1 MSALSRLEGVE
12 IQVVTSLAKVHTELV
27 KAAGINLSWI
37 DLRQGQLLSDP
48 VKSVEIVI
56 SQWKSPGKS
65 RLPPTW
71 MSLFDVLKKLELN
84 ELRVQIEDYLSGEW
98 RFHTKVYCVGIIQFP
113 DLHLERLWGR
123 QYPILMC

>member
-1 MSALSRLEGVE
+1 MSALSRLEGVG
-12 IQVVTSLAKVHTELV
+12 IQVVTSLAKVNTELT
-27 KAAGINLSWI
+27 KAAGINLSWT
-37 DLRQGQLLSDP
+37 DLRQLLSDP

-71 MSLFDVLKKLELN
+71 TSLFDVLKKLELN
-84 ELRVQIEDYLSGEW
+84 ELSVQIEDYLSGEW

-113 DLHLERLWGR
+113 DLHLEKLWGR